1 MCVVVRMAR
10 IAGKENLF
18 EVATCRLLNF
28 GSPDFSNATTFP
40 PQEKDDCNRKAEGS
54 YQAPRTGI
62 ESSPRG
68 RRRPHTPRGGRGVLM
83 NHVKDILVLAVHM
96 WSGHVIGPSAIM
108 WVLVFRKVFTLSST
122 NTSSCTRICSPAA
135 VLCKGSLP
143 DQGDHFNKT

>member
-68 RRRPHTPRGGRGVLM
+68 RRRPHTPRGGMLLQMTQRLNSQKV
-83 NHVKDILVLAVHM
+83 VV
-96 WSGHVIGPSAIM
+96 PETC
-108 WVLVFRKVFTLSST
+108 WV
-122 NTSSCTRICSPAA
+122 
-135 VLCKGSLP
+135 
-143 DQGDHFNKT
+143 

>member
-68 RRRPHTPRGGRGVLM
+68 RRRPHTPRGGYRAWENIRSVL
-83 NHVKDILVLAVHM
+83 
-96 WSGHVIGPSAIM
+96 
-108 WVLVFRKVFTLSST
+108 
-122 NTSSCTRICSPAA
+122 PA
-135 VLCKGSLP
+135 
-143 DQGDHFNKT
+143 HHIKTFLGRS

>member
-68 RRRPHTPRGGRGVLM
+68 RRRPHTPRGGRQS
-83 NHVKDILVLAVHM
+83 LVVPRTGDFPPFRHDNERR
-96 WSGHVIGPSAIM
+96 WTGG
-108 WVLVFRKVFTLSST
+108 WVGR
-122 NTSSCTRICSPAA
+122 
-135 VLCKGSLP
+135 SL
-143 DQGDHFNKT
+143 

>member
-68 RRRPHTPRGGRGVLM
+68 RRRPHTPRGGEGRPERPR
-83 NHVKDILVLAVHM
+83 VK
-96 WSGHVIGPSAIM
+96 
-108 WVLVFRKVFTLSST
+108 
-122 NTSSCTRICSPAA
+122 NTSTWVGLQHSQEKKRGC
-135 VLCKGSLP
+135 V
-143 DQGDHFNKT
+143 QV

>member
-54 YQAPRTGI
+54 YQAARTGI
-62 ESSPRG
+62 ESSP
-68 RRRPHTPRGGRGVLM
+68 PF
-83 NHVKDILVLAVHM
+83 NHK
-96 WSGHVIGPSAIM
+96 GPSIRRIFD
-108 WVLVFRKVFTLSST
+108 LTEPSTLLPSLEKFSST
-122 NTSSCTRICSPAA
+122 CAHLNTH
-135 VLCKGSLP
+135 LSLHIIDESNP
-143 DQGDHFNKT
+143 LTPI

>member
-18 EVATCRLLNF
+18 EVATCRMLNF

-68 RRRPHTPRGGRGVLM
+68 RRRPHTPRGG
-83 NHVKDILVLAVHM
+83 LVNQKA
-96 WSGHVIGPSAIM
+96 SGQSSSLIQYLH
-108 WVLVFRKVFTLSST
+108 LS
-122 NTSSCTRICSPAA
+122 
-135 VLCKGSLP
+135 VG
-143 DQGDHFNKT
+143 